1 MSFNKGDKVVM
12 RWRPRFDV
20 PISTWGQMKPTRG
33 VIVGTNESK
42 VLVRLA
48 NGDYIVHNEGEELT
62 EQWATVEKEGRFSRF
77 VGVIAPFF
85 SR

>member
-1 MSFNKGDKVVM
+1 LSFNKGDKVVM

-42 VLVRLA
+42 VLVRLV
-48 NGDYIVHNEGEELT
+48 NGDHVVHNEEET
-62 EQWATVEKEGRFSRF
+62 EQWATVEREGRFSRF